1 MESSDDKSFRT
12 RELIEQVCCICTS
25 HDEVAWHPTH
35 ERDMCVNCLNTYAVH
50 VYPQERVWTP
60 FGGINVAFYRWVAV
74 VPPHVEVP
82 HAHGADDRRREY
94 WYFLTWTH
102 DDNHTINDTRKNIA
116 LFVKRDL
123 GIIACDI
130 VLERG
135 EVSGREHIHMRLKTS
150 KPLKKQRVQHYRR
163 TSGNVDFVVI
173 KKHTRANWDDKLA
186 GYMSKEHEIETL
198 V

>member
-1 MESSDDKSFRT
+1 MESSDDKSLRT
-12 RELIEQVCCICTS
+12 RKLIEQVCCKCTS
-25 HDEVAWHPTH
+25 HNEVAWYPPY
-35 ERDMCVNCLNTYAVH
+35 ERDVCVNCIDTYTVH
-50 VYPQERVWTP
+50 VYPQERVLTA
-60 FGGINVAFYRWVAV
+60 FGGIPFAFYRWMNV
-74 VPPHVEVP
+74 VPPQVEVP
-82 HAHGADDRRREY
+82 HAHGGDERRKEY

-102 DDNHTINDTRKNIA
+102 NDNHTIQDVRTNID

-150 KPLKKQRVQHYRR
+150 KSLKKQRVGHYQKV
-163 TSGNVDFVVI
+163 GHIDFVVI
-173 KKHTRANWDDKLA
+173 KKHTQLNWDDKLA
-186 GYMSKEHEIETL
+186 GYMSKEHEIEAL